1 MIRVWPTN
9 PNEYKFVLVLVCC
22 FCFVLFFCSRPSCCF
37 HCQISAIFLI
47 FALTRKPFLYF
58 SKDIAN
64 FRFLLHNCLFSCW
77 LENSSFL
84 ASSILLTW
92 LSISESFKKLIFHAE
107 RSRGCIWYTTP
118 RRCAYLPIFRFLVE
132 KLKWTTSQLK
142 KDLKLKTQLKNIKHK
157 SISSFFLSKAV
168 WRYFINF

>member
-1 MIRVWPTN
+1 MNNWLTFDMIRVWPIKSN
-9 PNEYKFVLVLVCC
+9 KCKLHLVLVLILILLLLIL
-22 FCFVLFFCSRPSCCF
+22 LFFSLQDFCNLLDFRF
-37 HCQISAIFLI
+37 NVKI
-47 FALTRKPFLYF
+47 FLYF
-58 SKDIAN
+58 SQDIAN

-118 RRCAYLPIFRFLVE
+118 RRCAYLAIFRFLVE

-142 KDLKLKTQLKNIKHK
+142 KILKWSQT
-157 SISSFFLSKAV
+157 
-168 WRYFINF
+168 